1 MIESLSGEFAILDRV
16 VHPAYGPGLITAV
29 EQMDAA
35 IAGFRRYYVIDI
47 YEQNLTVR
55 VPVRR
60 ADRLGL
66 RSVMSRDRVG
76 NVLQTLSSAPNSLP
90 GDYKQ
95 RQATIRE
102 RIKVTRPTEL
112 AEVIRD
118 LFRYGEKNHLTSVD
132 TQLLRSS
139 MDRLAWEMACAAD
152 STPGDS
158 LAEINRALAAPS
170 NAGQPALPRE
180 SPENPIK
187 TLQPSAA

>member
-1 MIESLSGEFAILDRV
+1 MTENFNGEFAVLDRV
-16 VHPAYGPGLITAV
+16 VHPAHGPGLITAV
-29 EQMDAA
+29 ELMDGA
-35 IAGFRRYYVIDI
+35 ITGFIRYYVINI

-60 ADRLGL
+60 ADRVGL
-66 RSVMSRDRVG
+66 RSVMSRERLD
-76 NVLQTLSSAPNSLP
+76 NVLQTLRSEPNSLP

-102 RIKVTRPTEL
+102 RIKVTRPVEL

-118 LFRYGEKNHLTSVD
+118 LFRYGENNHLTSVD
-132 TQLLRSS
+132 TQLLRTS

-158 LAEINRALAAPS
+158 LEEINRALGAPVTHGHAA
-170 NAGQPALPRE
+170 
-180 SPENPIK
+180 
-187 TLQPSAA
+187 